1 MSAQLVF
8 LHGGIASGKL
18 TTGRALSALTGLP
31 LFHNH
36 LVVDA
41 LLAVFPF
48 GSPEFVRL
56 REQFWLSTFAAAAG
70 SGRSL
75 VFTFAPEPT
84 VPAGFPERTRR
95 VVEDA
100 GGRVRFVGLRVS
112 PAVQEARLANAD
124 RSAFGKL
131 TDVTVLRSLRQ
142 DAAEVLPAEVVVDT
156 DTSPP
161 EVSARTIAT
170 ALRLPV
176 AGAG

>member
-1 MSAQLVF
+1 MTAQLVF

-56 REQFWLSTFAAAAG
+56 REQFWLDTVAAAVG

-84 VPAGFPERTRR
+84 VPAGFPARVRE

-100 GGRVRFVGLRVS
+100 GGRVRFVELRVS
-112 PAVQEARLANAD
+112 PAVQETRLANAD

-131 TDVTVLRSLRQ
+131 TDVAVLRSLRESPVP
-142 DAAEVLPAEVVVDT
+142 APPAEVVVDT
-156 DTSPP
+156 DASPP
-161 EVSARTIAT
+161 EASARTIAS
-170 ALRLPV
+170 ALGLPLTS
-176 AGAG
+176 

>member
-1 MSAQLVF
+1 VTAQLVF

-56 REQFWLSTFAAAAG
+56 REEFWLRTFVAAVG

-84 VPAGFPERTRR
+84 VPTGFPDR
-95 VVEDA
+95 VRKAVEHA

-112 PAVQEARLANAD
+112 PEVQEQRLTGAD
-124 RSAFGKL
+124 RAAFGKL
-131 TDVTVLRSLRQ
+131 TDVVVLRSLRGQ
-142 DAAEVLPAEVVVDT
+142 PVEEPPAEVVVDT
-156 DTSPP
+156 DRSAPGT
-161 EVSARTIAT
+161 SARTIAT
-170 ALRLPV
+170 ALGLPLPT
-176 AGAG
+176 

>member
-1 MSAQLVF
+1 MTAQLVF

-18 TTGRALSALTGLP
+18 TTGRALAALTGLP

-56 REQFWLSTFAAAAG
+56 REEFWLSTFAAAAG
-70 SGRSL
+70 AGRSL

-84 VPAGFPERTRR
+84 VPAGFPDRTRAA
-95 VVEDA
+95 VEAA

-112 PAVQEARLANAD
+112 PAVQEARLTGAD
-124 RSAFGKL
+124 RSAYGKL
-131 TDVTVLRSLRQ
+131 TDVAVLRSLRGQ
-142 DAAEVLPAEVVVDT
+142 PVAEPPAELVVDT
-156 DTSPP
+156 DDSPP
-161 EVSARTIAT
+161 PASARRIAE
-170 ALRLPV
+170 ALGLPLR
-176 AGAG
+176 G

>member
-1 MSAQLVF
+1 MTAELVF

-18 TTGRALSALTGLP
+18 TTGRALCALTGLP

-36 LVVDA
+36 LVVDT

-56 REQFWLSTFAAAAG
+56 REQFWLSTFAAAAA

-84 VPAGFPERTRR
+84 VPPGFADRVRQ
-95 VVEDA
+95 VVEEA

-112 PAVQEARLANAD
+112 ATAQEARLANAD
-124 RSAFGKL
+124 RTAFGKL
-131 TDVTVLRSLRQ
+131 TDVAVLRSLQ
-142 DAAEVLPAEVVVDT
+142 GHPGEDLPAEIVVDT

-161 EVSARTIAT
+161 EASARTIAA
-170 ALRLPV
+170 ALGLPLPS
-176 AGAG
+176 